1 MALIT
6 ITIEA
11 QELGDLLEIVELAQ
25 YPAVNGG
32 CWPDRLSMSGCF
44 YAYVITRV
52 KLDYRW

>member
-11 QELGDLLEIVELAQ
+11 QEFDDLLEIVELAR
-25 YPAVNGG
+25 YPVVNGG